1 VRIRFL
7 CSWKPSRWSQ
17 RVRQPLEL
25 CQQLPVTSIRAGID
39 VIAPH
44 LWNGAKP
51 ELALTGPNVGS
62 NLAIQTHFSGTVG
75 AATYVAK
82 TAKIPAIAFSGRS
95 GRANGMERPDT
106 AVQQSLCR
114 PRAERDHYHHQ
125 QWTTIPAQ
133 QHIPERELRRKSTRT
148 DATAQACS
156 NTSSHASTPTCVFSA
171 VTTLNGVKTSICHR
185 IHSLFSI
192 AMHAM

>member
-1 VRIRFL
+1 VRIRLL

-51 ELALTGPNVGS
+51 ELTLTGPNVGS
-62 NLAIQTHFSGTVG
+62 NLAIQTQFPGTVG

-95 GRANGMERPDT
+95 GQQT
-106 AVQQSLCR
+106 AWNAPTPLYSKVYADL
-114 PRAERDHYHHQ
+114 ALNVT
-125 QWTTIPAQ
+125 TTIINSGPPYLPNNTFLNVNFAESRREQMQ
-133 QHIPERELRRKSTRT
+133 QLKHVQIYLHTHRPLR
-148 DATAQACS
+148 A
-156 NTSSHASTPTCVFSA
+156 SS
-171 VTTLNGVKTSICHR
+171 R
-185 IHSLFSI
+185 R
-192 AMHAM
+192 